1 MLRAIIVSGINKITR
16 KGITGA
22 ARKSSTFLT
31 LKRSFEL
38 ITSARIPAVN
48 VRVATRRP
56 GWF

>member
-1 MLRAIIVSGINKITR
+1 MLRAVDVSGTKKSKR
-16 KGITGA
+16 KGVTGA

-56 GWF
+56 G